1 MAQEQAQIA
10 SEATAGSL
18 APGTYRSLL
27 PIVDEILAIL
37 HAQTVSPERI
47 SPAQSSDQVAPKAKE
62 LSQALEGMK
71 MSALSLPGGNLSTE
85 DIGKLLDVLES
96 EGDKRRRIL
105 SSFETL
111 SLPTVEELASA
122 GPETKTEGESLR

>member
-1 MAQEQAQIA
+1 MAQQQAPSA
-10 SEATAGSL
+10 PETSAGSL
-18 APGTYRSLL
+18 EPGTYRSLL

-85 DIGKLLDVLES
+85 DIGKLLDVLET

-105 SSFETL
+105 SRFETL
-111 SLPTVEELASA
+111 SLPMVEEMASA
-122 GPETKTEGESLR
+122 GSEAKADEGGT